1 MNPPVCLGGW
11 VLLACLSLPVRAGD
25 LLTLA
30 EAQRLAVNAAPQLQ
44 MLRAQENSAQEA
56 SVAAGQLPNPVLKYG
71 ITNVPVSGDS
81 AWSLGR
87 ESMTMRSVSLMQQFT
102 REDKRQ
108 AGVQRALSEAGTAR
122 ANASEAM
129 ASIRRDTAFAW
140 FDVAHQ
146 QRIGDLLS
154 RQEAILGQQIQIAET
169 AWQANR
175 SSQEEVFAIR
185 LKKARNHDLQT
196 QNHREQEMARARLER
211 WIGAAARRPLASL
224 SPMATSSLSLE
235 DLDAQA
241 HPLLREAQEQVD
253 LARADA
259 RLARA
264 RRTPDVSVELMYSQR
279 GPNYADMVSLNV
291 SMPLPWDRPQRE
303 DREVA
308 SKYALLEAAR
318 ARQDDTLRIYRNA
331 VRESLAAWR
340 DDRVRLAD
348 YDSSLVP
355 TADQQVSAA
364 TSDYRAGRGS
374 LLRVLGA
381 QVNALQVRL
390 EREQV
395 ALQADKV
402 WAQLEYLN
410 PRTDAAE
417 TEQGVQP

>member
-1 MNPPVCLGGW
+1 MNHPVRLGGW

-56 SVAAGQLPNPVLKYG
+56 SVAAAQLPNPVLKYG

-87 ESMTMRSVSLMQQFT
+87 ESMTMRSVSLMQQFA

-108 AGVQRALSEAGTAR
+108 AGVLRALSQAGTAR
-122 ANASEAM
+122 ANAREAI

-146 QRIGDLLS
+146 QRIGELLS
-154 RQEAILGQQIQIAET
+154 RQEAILGQQIQIAER

-211 WIGAAARRPLASL
+211 WIGADAQRPPASL
-224 SPMATSSLSLE
+224 PPTATSSLSLE
-235 DLDAQA
+235 NLDAQA

-331 VRESLAAWR
+331 VRESLVAWQA
-340 DDRVRLAD
+340 DRVRLAD

-364 TSDYRAGRGS
+364 TSDYRAGRGN

-381 QVNALQVRL
+381 QVNALQMRL

-402 WAQLEYLN
+402 WAQLRYLN
-410 PRTDAAE
+410 PHADAPE